1 MSTTVTYLVTPPAV
15 APPGQPDISYAPD
28 FTKYQARRD
37 WRLKSDTLPKE
48 LPKGLPQELTGKLV
62 WEGSTLAKT
71 YDWTYVLAPTQLDEI
86 ELAVKHFK
94 CKWHI
99 FLINQVHAILT
110 VLSIALGL
118 PIGYVNQETF
128 PLPNLHDELRR
139 LSDELHNGHGF
150 FVIRGLRVDEHTREE
165 NVIIYAGLSSHIAP
179 LRGCQD
185 RRYDG
190 KPAAVTLAHIKD
202 LSGPERNGII
212 GSPAY
217 TTDKQVFH
225 TDSGDIVALFAL
237 ETAAAGGASKLASTW
252 RVYNEIAR
260 TRPDLIHTLTENWAV
275 DRYATPDTKS

>member
-99 FLINQVHAILT
+99 FLMNQVHAMLT

-275 DRYATPDTKS
+275 DRYATPNTKS